1 LAKDSYGLLQYL
13 LFLFLPLLTGE
24 HKEVWKS
31 EETEQESLGWI
42 VVKG

>member
-1 LAKDSYGLLQYL
+1 MCDRASK
-13 LFLFLPLLTGE
+13 FGE

-31 EETEQESLGWI
+31 EETEQEQEGLGWI